1 MNGLTKQI
9 LCRLPGG
16 YVDHNGTLHQEAEVV
31 PLSGRDEEFLA
42 EEGTQISAVLA
53 TTLLSRC
60 VRRIGTIH
68 PVSENVARALVVAD
82 RQYLLL
88 KAREVT
94 FGDRV
99 NTSVLCPW
107 PDCGKSVDID
117 FSTKD
122 IPIKESV
129 RKGPIYKME
138 LWSENCLLDENGTGH
153 QEILFRLPHGE
164 DQELISS
171 LLEKNEAAAMTALFK
186 RCILAVGSHT
196 RIDDELINRLA
207 PAARLEIEREMEAV
221 APKVEMIMEATCPE
235 CGRMFTAPFDLQDFF
250 FGEFRMSRDLL
261 HREVHYLAYYY
272 HWSEREIMEMTR
284 EKRRQYIDVLVDE
297 MERMNHEI

>member
-1 MNGLTKQI
+1 MSGLTNQV
-9 LCRLPGG
+9 LCQLPGG
-16 YVDHNGTLHQEAEVV
+16 YVDKNGTLHQEAEVA
-31 PLSGRDEEFLA
+31 PLCGRDEELLA
-42 EEGTQISAVLA
+42 EEGIHVSAALV

-68 PVSENVARALVVAD
+68 PVSENVARGLLVAD

-99 NTSVLCPW
+99 NTTVLCPW

-117 FSTKD
+117 FSTKN

-129 RKGPIYKME
+129 NKGPTYKME
-138 LWSENCLLDENGTGH
+138 LLSENCLKDEEGMRH
-153 QEILFRLPHGE
+153 LEVLFRLPQGE

-171 LLEKNEAAAMTALFK
+171 LLEQNEAAAMTALFK
-186 RCILAVGSHT
+186 RCILTVGSQN
-196 RIDDELINRLA
+196 RIDDELINRLT
-207 PAARLEIEREMEAV
+207 PAARLEIEREMEEA
-221 APKVEMIMEATCPE
+221 APKVEMTMGATCPE

-261 HREVHYLAYYY
+261 HREVHYLAFYY
-272 HWSEREIMEMTR
+272 HWSERSWR
-284 EKRRQYIDVLVDE
+284 
-297 MERMNHEI
+297 